1 MISGIFLAMHY
12 CSDIELAFSSV
23 VHITRDI
30 NYGFVLRYL
39 HANGASMFFL
49 CVYFHIG
56 RGMYYGSYTKVIVW
70 NVGVTL
76 FFLMILTAFIGYVL
90 PWGQMSFWA
99 ATVITNLLSAIP
111 YVGED
116 IVRWVWG
123 GFSVS
128 NATLNRFLSLHYLF
142 PFVLV
147 ALAII
152 HLIALHEDGSNN
164 PIGVKSESDKGS
176 FHYYYVLKDLYGGA
190 LLGIIL
196 GAIVLFYPYVLGD
209 VENFK
214 PANSLVTPA
223 HIKPEWYF
231 LFVYAILRSIP
242 NKLGGVV
249 ALVFSI
255 LILLFLPY
263 LHKNRFKGIRF
274 RPSSKVLFGFLVG
287 DFLLLIWVGGQPVE
301 EPYVLIGQ
309 IVSLFYFIYF
319 LIWTPLIGN
328 LENKLL
334 KLV

>member
-1 MISGIFLAMHY
+1 M
-12 CSDIELAFSSV
+12 
-23 VHITRDI
+23 I
-30 NYGFVLRYL
+30 NYVSTGSLKVK
-39 HANGASMFFL
+39 
-49 CVYFHIG
+49 HIAHNN
-56 RGMYYGSYTKVIVW
+56 REVGS
-70 NVGVTL
+70 
-76 FFLMILTAFIGYVL
+76 
-90 PWGQMSFWA
+90 
-99 ATVITNLLSAIP
+99 IP
-111 YVGED
+111 S
-116 IVRWVWG
+116 R
-123 GFSVS
+123 S
-128 NATLNRFLSLHYLF
+128 NDLNSR
-142 PFVLV
+142 P
-147 ALAII
+147 
-152 HLIALHEDGSNN
+152 
-164 PIGVKSESDKGS
+164 P
-176 FHYYYVLKDLYGGA
+176 
-190 LLGIIL
+190 
-196 GAIVLFYPYVLGD
+196 
-209 VENFK
+209 
-214 PANSLVTPA
+214 LVTPA